1 MPQFDNAY
9 YQQLPGFYTALNP
22 TPLKDARLLYHSEPL
37 ARELGLDESWF
48 TQDKTPIWAGETL
61 LPGMQ
66 PLAQVYS
73 GHQFGV
79 WAGQLGDGRGILLG
93 EQVLADGSHRD
104 WHLKGAGLTPYSRMG
119 DGRAV
124 LRSVIREFLA
134 SEALHHL
141 GIPTTRALTIVTSR
155 QPVFREQPERGAMLM
170 RVAESH
176 VRFGHF
182 EHFYYR
188 KQPEQVR
195 QLADFVIARHW
206 PQLQDQ
212 AERYLLWFTD
222 VVERTARLIAHWQT
236 VGFAHGVMNTDNMS
250 ILGITIDYGPYGF
263 LDDYQPG
270 YICNHSDHQGRYAF
284 DNQPAVALWNLHRL
298 AQTLSGLMTTE
309 QLQQALAAYEPALM
323 RAYGEQMRAKLGFF
337 TPTAQ
342 DNDVLTG
349 LLSLMAQEGRDYTR
363 TFRLL
368 SDTEQQQ
375 AQSPLRDEFIDRA
388 AFDSWYQQYRQRLQ
402 QEQVSDEER
411 QRAMKAVNP
420 RLILRNYRRSRRL
433 KTRSKTT
440 WAVCSGCIRPCCGRS
455 TMRRNMTISPCCRRT
470 GANIWRFPAPAEMKK
485 GRLMAPLTLLTQVD
499 LRQRHFGMMHHA
511 EIGLIPA
518 GEDLR
523 LQHLLRRA
531 ARHQTPLM
539 QQQDPIGVQRGQI
552 KIVQHA
558 ADAQRL
564 LARQRA
570 QQAQG
575 VLLVVQIQRRGRLVE
590 K

>member
-124 LRSVIREFLA
+124 LRSVVREFLA

-141 GIPTTRALTIVTSR
+141 GIPTTRALTIVTSQ
-155 QPVFREQPERGAMLM
+155 QPVYREQPERGAMLL

-212 AERYLLWFTD
+212 ADRYLLWFTD

-298 AQTLSGLMTTE
+298 AQTLSGLMTAE

-349 LLSLMAQEGRDYTR
+349 LLSLMAQERRDYTR

-368 SDTEQQQ
+368 SETEQQQ
-375 AQSPLRDEFIDRA
+375 ARSPLRDEFIDRA
-388 AFDSWYQQYRQRLQ
+388 AFDAWYQQYRQRLQ
-402 QEQVSDEER
+402 QEQVSDAER

-420 RLILRNYRRSRRL
+420 RLILRNYL
-433 KTRSKTT
+433 
-440 WAVCSGCIRPCCGRS
+440 
-455 TMRRNMTISPCCRRT
+455 
-470 GANIWRFPAPAEMKK
+470 
-485 GRLMAPLTLLTQVD
+485 
-499 LRQRHFGMMHHA
+499 
-511 EIGLIPA
+511 
-518 GEDLR
+518 
-523 LQHLLRRA
+523 
-531 ARHQTPLM
+531 
-539 QQQDPIGVQRGQI
+539 
-552 KIVQHA
+552 
-558 ADAQRL
+558 
-564 LARQRA
+564 A
-570 QQAQG
+570 QQAIEDAEKDD
-575 VLLVVQIQRRGRLVE
+575 VGRLQRLHQALLRPFDDAPE
-590 K
+590 YDDLAALPPDWGKHLEISCSS

>member
-1 MPQFDNAY
+1 MPQFENAY
-9 YQQLPGFYTALNP
+9 QHQLAGFYTELNP
-22 TPLKDARLLYHSEPL
+22 TPLKGARLLYHSEPL

-48 TQDKTPIWAGETL
+48 TQDKTPIWAGEKL
-61 LPGMQ
+61 LPGMR

-79 WAGQLGDGRGILLG
+79 WAGQLGDGRGILLV
-93 EQVLADGSHRD
+93 EQRLADGRSMD

-124 LRSVIREFLA
+124 LRSAIREFLA

-141 GIPTTRALTIVTSR
+141 GIPTTRALTIVTSEE
-155 QPVFREQPERGAMLM
+155 PVYREQPERGAMLL

-182 EHFYYR
+182 QHFYYR
-188 KQPEQVR
+188 KQPEQVQ

-212 AERYLLWFTD
+212 AEGYLLWFTD

-250 ILGITIDYGPYGF
+250 ILGLTIDYGPYGF
-263 LDDYQPG
+263 LDDYKPD

-298 AQTLSGLMTTE
+298 AQTLSGLMSTE

-337 TPTAQ
+337 TQSQQ
-342 DNDVLTG
+342 DNDLLTG
-349 LLSLMAQEGRDYTR
+349 LLSLMAQEGRDYSR

-368 SDTEQQQ
+368 SHTEQQQ

-388 AFDSWYQQYRQRLQ
+388 AFDGWYQQYRQRLQ
-402 QEQVSDEER
+402 QEQVSDAER
-411 QRAMKAVNP
+411 QQAMKAVNP
-420 RLILRNYRRSRRL
+420 KLILRNYL
-433 KTRSKTT
+433 
-440 WAVCSGCIRPCCGRS
+440 
-455 TMRRNMTISPCCRRT
+455 
-470 GANIWRFPAPAEMKK
+470 
-485 GRLMAPLTLLTQVD
+485 
-499 LRQRHFGMMHHA
+499 
-511 EIGLIPA
+511 
-518 GEDLR
+518 
-523 LQHLLRRA
+523 
-531 ARHQTPLM
+531 
-539 QQQDPIGVQRGQI
+539 
-552 KIVQHA
+552 
-558 ADAQRL
+558 
-564 LARQRA
+564 A
-570 QQAQG
+570 QQAIESAERDDVSKLARLHQA
-575 VLLVVQIQRRGRLVE
+575 LLTPFADAPEYDDLAALPPDWGKHLEISCSS
-590 K
+590 

>member
-22 TPLKDARLLYHSEPL
+22 TPLKDTRLLYHSEPL

-363 TFRLL
+363 TFHLL

-402 QEQVSDEER
+402 QEQVSDAER

-420 RLILRNYRRSRRL
+420 RLILRNYL
-433 KTRSKTT
+433 
-440 WAVCSGCIRPCCGRS
+440 
-455 TMRRNMTISPCCRRT
+455 
-470 GANIWRFPAPAEMKK
+470 
-485 GRLMAPLTLLTQVD
+485 
-499 LRQRHFGMMHHA
+499 
-511 EIGLIPA
+511 
-518 GEDLR
+518 
-523 LQHLLRRA
+523 
-531 ARHQTPLM
+531 
-539 QQQDPIGVQRGQI
+539 
-552 KIVQHA
+552 
-558 ADAQRL
+558 
-564 LARQRA
+564 A
-570 QQAQG
+570 QQAIEDAEQDD
-575 VLLVVQIQRRGRLVE
+575 VGRLQRLHQALLRPFDDAPE
-590 K
+590 YDDLAALPPDWGKHLEISCSS